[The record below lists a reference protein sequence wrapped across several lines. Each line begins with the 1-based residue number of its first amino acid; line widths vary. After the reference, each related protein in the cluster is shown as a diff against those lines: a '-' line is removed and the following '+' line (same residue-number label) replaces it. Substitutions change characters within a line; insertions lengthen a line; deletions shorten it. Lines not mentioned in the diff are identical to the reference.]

1 MQNKDFY
8 IGRWITKCLLICF
21 MVASCSR
28 YPARVE
34 EMLALSGSNRAEL
47 EKVLEHYVDSAE
59 KREAAEFLIANM
71 VGIYVVDSAVQERL
85 APFYEQCDTLREL
98 YKDKQRMRWVNGVD
112 SLWSAF
118 RDGRNV
124 DISTV
129 PLLQVVTAR
138 QMIAEIDLAFRV
150 CKVAALQDNDT
161 LAIQAYLSALAK
173 LEKTE
178 EYKLQGFVHEYIG
191 VLNTDRKLY
200 KDALDNYQS
209 SAYCFQK
216 AVDTLGV
223 IYVYRDIARIYY
235 VEQKYDS
242 VYNYINR
249 ALSLCEKKKGCISFE
264 RVIPSLLQVKG
275 IAKRNEGDLGD
286 AIALLKTAV
295 ETEQDRHS
303 MHHCSMSL
311 GNIYL
316 NLNKLD
322 EAGRCF
328 ALALNSENPRTLAGA
343 YHYLYLLEKK
353 QKKYAMALY
362 FKEKSDSLLV
372 IERDAKQTS
381 QILTLQR
388 KYERGKLLL
397 EKQQVEREKQIQLY
411 FWIAVVLFIILLCIV
426 LYFLLRK
433 RYEGLFRKNMQIIEE
448 NECMIKRYVYEL
460 DVLKQRAGEMAE
472 TNREKIAKLNQKIL
486 LLESENKKISENVCV
501 NGVYLLE
508 QLKKEKLIVKNM
520 TNQEKE
526 QLLEY
531 IDLIYGN
538 FISRLKK
545 DFKLTSGNL
554 MLLAL
559 LKVGFTSSELMFT
572 FDCEMNSI
580 FTKKRRLRGILSL
593 DTNDKLEE
601 FVALY

>member
-1 MQNKDFY
+1 MK
-8 IGRWITKCLLICF
+8 KLLYLGLLSVC
-21 MVASCSR
+21 VLLGSCVEKNVSNVFDKVER
-28 YPARVE
+28 YMDVYP
-34 EMLALSGSNRAEL
+34 
-47 EKVLEHYVDSAE
+47 DSA
-59 KREAAEFLIANM
+59 L
-71 VGIYVVDSAVQERL
+71 L
-85 APFYEQCDTLREL
+85 LLEQIPHPEELRG
-98 YKDKQRMRWVNGVD
+98 KQRADYALLLTQARDKNYLD
-112 SLWSAF
+112 SLQSDSLIKIA
-118 RDGRNV
+118 V
-124 DISTV
+124 DYYKNG
-129 PLLQVVTAR
+129 
-138 QMIAEIDLAFRV
+138 ED
-150 CKVAALQDNDT
+150 KVKAGKALCYYGKVMHLQDNDT

-316 NLNKLD
+316 NQNKLD
-322 EAGRCF
+322 EAKRYF
-328 ALALNSENPRTLAGA
+328 TLALKSERPRTLAGA
-343 YHYLYLLEKK
+343 YHYLYLLEKR
-353 QKKYAMALY
+353 QKKYAIALY
-362 FKEKSDSLLV
+362 FKEKSDSLLSV
-372 IERDAKQTS
+372 DLDAKQAS

-388 KYERGKLLL
+388 KYEKGKLLL
-397 EKQQVEREKQIQLY
+397 EKQQVEHEKKIQFY
-411 FWIAVVLFIILLCIV
+411 FGMVIVLFIILLCLV

-433 RYEGLFRKNMQIIEE
+433 KYKEMFRKNMQVIKE

-460 DVLKQRAGEMAE
+460 DMLKQKAGETAE
-472 TNREKIAKLNQKIL
+472 TNREKVGKLNQKIL
-486 LLESENKKISENVCV
+486 LLESENKKIRENVCV

-520 TNQEKE
+520 TKQEKE

-531 IDLIYGN
+531 MDLIYGN
-538 FISRLKK
+538 LISRLKK
-545 DFKLTSGNL
+545 DFKLTRGNL
-554 MLLAL
+554 ILIAL
-559 LKVGFTSSELMFT
+559 LKVGFTTTELMFT

-580 FTKKRRLRGILSL
+580 FTKKRRLRENLNL

-601 FVALY
+601 FITLY

>member
-1 MQNKDFY
+1 MK
-8 IGRWITKCLLICF
+8 KLLYLGLLSVC
-21 MVASCSR
+21 VLLGSC
-28 YPARVE
+28 VE
-34 EMLALSGSNRAEL
+34 KNVSNVFD
-47 EKVLEHYVDSAE
+47 KVEGYMDVCPDSA
-59 KREAAEFLIANM
+59 L
-71 VGIYVVDSAVQERL
+71 L
-85 APFYEQCDTLREL
+85 LLEQIPHSEELRG
-98 YKDKQRMRWVNGVD
+98 KQRADYALLLTQARDKNYLD
-112 SLWSAF
+112 SLQSDSLIKIA
-118 RDGRNV
+118 V
-124 DISTV
+124 DYYKNG
-129 PLLQVVTAR
+129 
-138 QMIAEIDLAFRV
+138 ED
-150 CKVAALQDNDT
+150 KVKAGKALFYYGKVMHLQDNDT

-316 NLNKLD
+316 NQNKLD
-322 EAGRCF
+322 EAKRYF
-328 ALALNSENPRTLAGA
+328 TLALKSERPRTLAGA
-343 YHYLYLLEKK
+343 YHYLYLLEKR
-353 QKKYAMALY
+353 QKKYAIALY
-362 FKEKSDSLLV
+362 FKEKSDSLLSV
-372 IERDAKQTS
+372 DLDAKQAS

-388 KYERGKLLL
+388 KYEKGKLLL
-397 EKQQVEREKQIQLY
+397 EKQQVEHEKKIQFY
-411 FWIAVVLFIILLCIV
+411 FGMVIVLFIILLCLV

-433 RYEGLFRKNMQIIEE
+433 KYKEMFRKNMQVIKE

-460 DVLKQRAGEMAE
+460 DMLKQKAGETAE
-472 TNREKIAKLNQKIL
+472 TNREKVGKLNQKIL
-486 LLESENKKISENVCV
+486 LLESENKKIRENVCV
-501 NGVYLLE
+501 NGVYLLD

-520 TNQEKE
+520 TKQEKE

-531 IDLIYGN
+531 MDLIYGN
-538 FISRLKK
+538 LISRLKK

-554 MLLAL
+554 ILIAL
-559 LKVGFTSSELMFT
+559 LKVGFTTTELMFT

-580 FTKKRRLRGILSL
+580 FTKKRRLRENLNL

-601 FVALY
+601 FITLY

>member
-1 MQNKDFY
+1 MK
-8 IGRWITKCLLICF
+8 KLLYLGLLSVC
-21 MVASCSR
+21 VLLGSCVEKNVFNAFDKVER
-28 YPARVE
+28 YMDVY
-34 EMLALSGSNRAEL
+34 S
-47 EKVLEHYVDSAE
+47 DSA
-59 KREAAEFLIANM
+59 L
-71 VGIYVVDSAVQERL
+71 L
-85 APFYEQCDTLREL
+85 LLEQIPHSEELRG
-98 YKDKQRMRWVNGVD
+98 KQRADYALLLTQARDKNYLD
-112 SLWSAF
+112 SLQSDSLIKIA
-118 RDGRNV
+118 V
-124 DISTV
+124 DYYKNG
-129 PLLQVVTAR
+129 
-138 QMIAEIDLAFRV
+138 ED
-150 CKVAALQDNDT
+150 KVKAGKALFYYGKVMHLQDNDT

-316 NLNKLD
+316 NQNKLD
-322 EAGRCF
+322 EAKRYF
-328 ALALNSENPRTLAGA
+328 TLALKSERPRTLAGA
-343 YHYLYLLEKK
+343 YHYLYLLEKR

-362 FKEKSDSLLV
+362 FKEKSDSLLSV
-372 IERDAKQTS
+372 DLDAKQAS

-388 KYERGKLLL
+388 KYEKGKLLL
-397 EKQQVEREKQIQLY
+397 EKQQVEHEKKIQFY
-411 FWIAVVLFIILLCIV
+411 FGMVIVLFIILLCLV

-433 RYEGLFRKNMQIIEE
+433 RYKEMFRKNMQVIKE

-460 DVLKQRAGEMAE
+460 DVLKQKTGETAE
-472 TNREKIAKLNQKIL
+472 TNREKVGKLNQKIL
-486 LLESENKKISENVCV
+486 LLESENKKIRENVCV
-501 NGVYLLE
+501 NGVYLLD

-520 TNQEKE
+520 TKQEKE

-531 IDLIYGN
+531 MDLIYGN
-538 FISRLKK
+538 LISRLKK

-554 MLLAL
+554 ILIAL
-559 LKVGFTSSELMFT
+559 LKVGFTTTELMFT

-580 FTKKRRLRGILSL
+580 FTKKRRLRESLNL
-593 DTNDKLEE
+593 DTTDKLEE
-601 FVALY
+601 FITLY

>member
-1 MQNKDFY
+1 MK
-8 IGRWITKCLLICF
+8 KLLYLGLLSVC
-21 MVASCSR
+21 VLLGSCVEKNVSNVFDKVER
-28 YPARVE
+28 YMDVYP
-34 EMLALSGSNRAEL
+34 
-47 EKVLEHYVDSAE
+47 DSALLLLEQIPHPE
-59 KREAAEFLIANM
+59 K
-71 VGIYVVDSAVQERL
+71 
-85 APFYEQCDTLREL
+85 LRG
-98 YKDKQRMRWVNGVD
+98 KQRADYALLLTQARDKNYLD
-112 SLWSAF
+112 SLQSDSLIKIA
-118 RDGRNV
+118 V
-124 DISTV
+124 DYYKNG
-129 PLLQVVTAR
+129 
-138 QMIAEIDLAFRV
+138 ED
-150 CKVAALQDNDT
+150 KVKAGKALFYYGKVMHLQDNDT

-316 NLNKLD
+316 NQNKLD
-322 EAGRCF
+322 EAKRYF
-328 ALALNSENPRTLAGA
+328 TLALKSERPRTLAGA
-343 YHYLYLLEKK
+343 YHYLYLLEKR
-353 QKKYAMALY
+353 QKKYAIALY
-362 FKEKSDSLLV
+362 FKEKSDSLLSV
-372 IERDAKQTS
+372 DLDAKQAS

-388 KYERGKLLL
+388 KYEKGKLLL
-397 EKQQVEREKQIQLY
+397 EKQQVEHEKKIQFY
-411 FWIAVVLFIILLCIV
+411 FGMVIVLFIILLCLV

-433 RYEGLFRKNMQIIEE
+433 KYKEMFRKNMQVIKE

-460 DVLKQRAGEMAE
+460 DMLKQKAGETAE
-472 TNREKIAKLNQKIL
+472 TNREKVGKLNQKIL
-486 LLESENKKISENVCV
+486 LLESENKKIRENVCV

-520 TNQEKE
+520 TKQEKE
-526 QLLEY
+526 QLLEHM
-531 IDLIYGN
+531 DLIYGN
-538 FISRLKK
+538 LISRLKK

-554 MLLAL
+554 ILIAL
-559 LKVGFTSSELMFT
+559 LKVGFTTTELMFT

-580 FTKKRRLRGILSL
+580 FTKKRRLRENLNL

-601 FVALY
+601 FITLY

>member
-1 MQNKDFY
+1 MK
-8 IGRWITKCLLICF
+8 KLLYLGLLSVC
-21 MVASCSR
+21 VLLGSCVEKNVSNVFDKVER
-28 YPARVE
+28 YMDVYP
-34 EMLALSGSNRAEL
+34 
-47 EKVLEHYVDSAE
+47 DSA
-59 KREAAEFLIANM
+59 L
-71 VGIYVVDSAVQERL
+71 L
-85 APFYEQCDTLREL
+85 LLEQIPHPEELRG
-98 YKDKQRMRWVNGVD
+98 KQRADYALLLTQARDKNYLD
-112 SLWSAF
+112 SLQSDSLIKIA
-118 RDGRNV
+118 V
-124 DISTV
+124 DYYKNG
-129 PLLQVVTAR
+129 
-138 QMIAEIDLAFRV
+138 ED
-150 CKVAALQDNDT
+150 KVKAGKALFYYGKVMHLQDNDT

-249 ALSLCEKKKGCISFE
+249 ALSLCEKKKGCLSFE

-316 NLNKLD
+316 NQNKLD
-322 EAGRCF
+322 EAKRYF
-328 ALALNSENPRTLAGA
+328 TLALKSERPRTLAGA
-343 YHYLYLLEKK
+343 YHYLYLLEKR
-353 QKKYAMALY
+353 QKKYAIALY
-362 FKEKSDSLLV
+362 FKEKSDSLLSV
-372 IERDAKQTS
+372 DLDAKQAS

-388 KYERGKLLL
+388 KYEKGKLLL
-397 EKQQVEREKQIQLY
+397 EKQQVEHEKKIQFY
-411 FWIAVVLFIILLCIV
+411 FEMVIVLFIILLCLV

-433 RYEGLFRKNMQIIEE
+433 KYKEMFRKNMQVIKE

-460 DVLKQRAGEMAE
+460 DMLKQKAGETAE
-472 TNREKIAKLNQKIL
+472 TNREKVGKLNQKIL
-486 LLESENKKISENVCV
+486 LLESENKKIRENVCV

-520 TNQEKE
+520 TKQEKE

-531 IDLIYGN
+531 MDLIYGN
-538 FISRLKK
+538 LISRLKK

-554 MLLAL
+554 ILIAL
-559 LKVGFTSSELMFT
+559 LKVGFTTTELMFT

-580 FTKKRRLRGILSL
+580 FTKKRRLRENLNL

-601 FVALY
+601 FITLY

>member
-1 MQNKDFY
+1 MK
-8 IGRWITKCLLICF
+8 KLLYLGLLSVC
-21 MVASCSR
+21 VLLGSC
-28 YPARVE
+28 VE
-34 EMLALSGSNRAEL
+34 KNVSNVFD
-47 EKVLEHYVDSAE
+47 KVEGYMDVCPDSA
-59 KREAAEFLIANM
+59 L
-71 VGIYVVDSAVQERL
+71 L
-85 APFYEQCDTLREL
+85 LLEQIPHSEELRG
-98 YKDKQRMRWVNGVD
+98 KQRADYALLLTQARDKNYLD
-112 SLWSAF
+112 SLQSDSLIKIA
-118 RDGRNV
+118 V
-124 DISTV
+124 DYYKNG
-129 PLLQVVTAR
+129 
-138 QMIAEIDLAFRV
+138 ED
-150 CKVAALQDNDT
+150 KVKAGKALFYYGKVMHLQDNDT

-316 NLNKLD
+316 NQNKLD
-322 EAGRCF
+322 EAKRYF
-328 ALALNSENPRTLAGA
+328 TLALKSERPRTLAGA
-343 YHYLYLLEKK
+343 YHYLYLLEKR

-362 FKEKSDSLLV
+362 FKEKSDSLLSV
-372 IERDAKQTS
+372 DLDAKQAS

-388 KYERGKLLL
+388 KYEKGKLLL
-397 EKQQVEREKQIQLY
+397 EKQQVEHEKKIQFY
-411 FWIAVVLFIILLCIV
+411 FGMVIVLFIILLCLV

-433 RYEGLFRKNMQIIEE
+433 RYKEMFRKNMQVIKE

-460 DVLKQRAGEMAE
+460 DVLKQKAGETAE
-472 TNREKIAKLNQKIL
+472 TNREKVGKLNQKIL
-486 LLESENKKISENVCV
+486 LLESENKKIRENVCV
-501 NGVYLLE
+501 NGVYLLD

-520 TNQEKE
+520 TKQEKE

-531 IDLIYGN
+531 MDLIYGN
-538 FISRLKK
+538 LISRLKK

-554 MLLAL
+554 ILIAL
-559 LKVGFTSSELMFT
+559 LKVGFTTTELMFT

-580 FTKKRRLRGILSL
+580 FTKKRRLRESLNL
-593 DTNDKLEE
+593 DTTDKLEE
-601 FVALY
+601 FITLY

>member
-1 MQNKDFY
+1 MK
-8 IGRWITKCLLICF
+8 KLLYLGLLSVC
-21 MVASCSR
+21 VLLGSC
-28 YPARVE
+28 VE
-34 EMLALSGSNRAEL
+34 KNVSNVFD
-47 EKVLEHYVDSAE
+47 KVEGYMDVCPDSA
-59 KREAAEFLIANM
+59 L
-71 VGIYVVDSAVQERL
+71 L
-85 APFYEQCDTLREL
+85 LLEQIPHSEELRG
-98 YKDKQRMRWVNGVD
+98 KQRADYALLLTQARDKNYLD
-112 SLWSAF
+112 SLQSDSLIKIA
-118 RDGRNV
+118 V
-124 DISTV
+124 DYYKNG
-129 PLLQVVTAR
+129 
-138 QMIAEIDLAFRV
+138 ED
-150 CKVAALQDNDT
+150 KVKAGKALFYYGKVMHLQDNDT

-316 NLNKLD
+316 NQNKLD
-322 EAGRCF
+322 EAKRYF
-328 ALALNSENPRTLAGA
+328 TLALKSERPRTLAGA
-343 YHYLYLLEKK
+343 YHYLYLLEKR
-353 QKKYAMALY
+353 QKKYAIALY
-362 FKEKSDSLLV
+362 FKEKSDSLLSV
-372 IERDAKQTS
+372 DLDAKQAS

-388 KYERGKLLL
+388 KYEKGKLLL
-397 EKQQVEREKQIQLY
+397 EKQQVEHEKKIQFY
-411 FWIAVVLFIILLCIV
+411 FGMVIVLFIILLCLV

-433 RYEGLFRKNMQIIEE
+433 KYKEMFRKNMQVIKE

-460 DVLKQRAGEMAE
+460 DMLKQKAGETAE
-472 TNREKIAKLNQKIL
+472 TNREKVGKLNQKIL
-486 LLESENKKISENVCV
+486 LLESENKKIRENVCV

-520 TNQEKE
+520 TKQEKE

-531 IDLIYGN
+531 MDLIYGN
-538 FISRLKK
+538 LISRLKK

-554 MLLAL
+554 ILIAL
-559 LKVGFTSSELMFT
+559 LKVGFTTTELMFT

-580 FTKKRRLRGILSL
+580 FTKKRRLRENLNL

-601 FVALY
+601 FGSVQNIV

>member
-1 MQNKDFY
+1 MKKLLYLGLLSVCVLLGSCVEKNVSNVFDKVEGYMDVCPDSALLLLEQIPHSEELRGKQRADYALLLTQARDKNYLDSLQSDSLIKIAVDYYKNGEDKVKAGKALFY
-8 IGRWITKCLLICF
+8 YGKVMDLQGND
-21 MVASCSR
+21 
-28 YPARVE
+28 
-34 EMLALSGSNRAEL
+34 MLA
-47 EKVLEHYVDSAE
+47 
-59 KREAAEFLIANM
+59 M
-71 VGIYVVDSAVQERL
+71 
-85 APFYEQCDTLREL
+85 
-98 YKDKQRMRWVNGVD
+98 
-112 SLWSAF
+112 
-118 RDGRNV
+118 
-124 DISTV
+124 
-129 PLLQVVTAR
+129 
-138 QMIAEIDLAFRV
+138 
-150 CKVAALQDNDT
+150 
-161 LAIQAYLSALAK
+161 QAYLNALAK

-178 EYKLQGFVHEYIG
+178 EYKLQRLAYEYIG
-191 VLNTDRKLY
+191 ILNADRKLH

-209 SAYCFQK
+209 SVYCFQK
-216 AVDTLGV
+216 AADTLGV

-316 NLNKLD
+316 NQNKLD
-322 EAGRCF
+322 EAKRYF
-328 ALALNSENPRTLAGA
+328 TLALKSERPRTLAGA
-343 YHYLYLLEKK
+343 YHYLYLLEKR
-353 QKKYAMALY
+353 QKKYAIALY
-362 FKEKSDSLLV
+362 FKEKSDSLLSV
-372 IERDAKQTS
+372 DLDAKQAS

-388 KYERGKLLL
+388 KYEKGKLLL
-397 EKQQVEREKQIQLY
+397 EKQQVEHEKKIQFY
-411 FWIAVVLFIILLCIV
+411 FGMVIVLFIILLCLV

-433 RYEGLFRKNMQIIEE
+433 KYKEMFRKNMQVIKE

-460 DVLKQRAGEMAE
+460 DMLKQKAGETAE
-472 TNREKIAKLNQKIL
+472 TNREKVGKLNQKIL
-486 LLESENKKISENVCV
+486 LLESENKKIRENVCV

-520 TNQEKE
+520 TKQEKE

-531 IDLIYGN
+531 MDLIYGN
-538 FISRLKK
+538 LISRLKK

-554 MLLAL
+554 ILIAL
-559 LKVGFTSSELMFT
+559 LKVGFTTTELMFT

-580 FTKKRRLRGILSL
+580 FTKKRRLRENLNL

-601 FVALY
+601 FITLY